1 MAAMREAR
9 LWEGIGEGRVRC
21 LLCAHRCVIPPGG
34 RGACLVRENRGG
46 TLYSLVYGRL
56 VSQALDPVEKKP
68 LFHFLPGTG
77 TLSLAT
83 VGCNFRC
90 DFCQNYEISQLPRDH
105 GGRIV
110 GEPVEPEEVVA
121 AAKETG
127 ARSISYTY
135 TEPTV
140 FFEFCQDVGRR
151 AVQEGLRNIF
161 VTNGYLTAEALAE
174 ARGWLHA
181 ANVDLKS
188 FSEEFYRRHCG
199 ASLQPVLETIGRL
212 WEAGIWVEVT
222 TLIIPGRNDSET
234 ELRWIAEFLLGI
246 SPDIPWHVSRF
257 VPAYKAWHLPPTSL
271 AALRRAREIGLSVGL
286 RYVYMGNVPG
296 EGEDTL
302 CPGCGRALIRRHGF
316 FVWQNDLVEGAC
328 PHCGT
333 ALAGVWR

>member
-1 MAAMREAR
+1 MKEAM
-9 LWEGIGEGRVRC
+9 LWEGLGEGRVRC
-21 LLCAHRCVIPPGG
+21 QLCAHRCVIAPGG
-34 RGACLVRENRGG
+34 RGVCGVRENREGR
-46 TLYSLVYGRL
+46 LYSLVYGRI

-90 DFCQNYEISQLPRDH
+90 DFCQNHEISQFPREH

-110 GEPVEPEEVVA
+110 GERVEPGEIVA
-121 AAKETG
+121 AAKDME

-140 FFEFCQDVGRR
+140 FFEFCYDVGKL
-151 AVQEGLRNIF
+151 AAKEGLRNIF
-161 VTNGYLTAEALAE
+161 VTNGYLTEEALRE
-174 ARGWLHA
+174 AKDWLHA

-188 FSEEFYRRHCG
+188 FSEEFYRKFCG
-199 ASLQPVLETIGRL
+199 ASLQPVLDTIAQM
-212 WEAGIWVEVT
+212 WESGIWVEVT
-222 TLIIPGRNDSET
+222 TLVIPGRNDSEE
-234 ELRWIAEFLLGI
+234 ELRWIAEFLVGI

-257 VPAYKAWHLPPTSL
+257 VPAYKAWHLPPTSV
-271 AALRRAREIGLSVGL
+271 AVLRRAREIGLSAGL

-302 CPGCGRALIRRHGF
+302 CPSCGRVLIRRYGF
-316 FVWQNDLVEGAC
+316 VVLQNDLVEGAC
-328 PHCGT
+328 PHCG
-333 ALAGVWR
+333 APIAGVWR